1 VEICANVKCGKQFT
15 KVTFNNIYCSP
26 ECCQVATNAKIMERY
41 YANKKKRDG
50 SERFCESCASLLSR
64 YNFSDHC
71 SACTAKQKTAA
82 MNNVKRILG

>member
-1 VEICANVKCGKQFT
+1 MTICANVKCGKEFT

-50 SERFCESCASLLSR
+50 SKRFCESCASVLSR
-64 YNFSDHC
+64 YNFGDYC
-71 SACTAKQKTAA
+71 AVCEAKKHTAA
-82 MNNVKRILG
+82 MDNVKRLLG